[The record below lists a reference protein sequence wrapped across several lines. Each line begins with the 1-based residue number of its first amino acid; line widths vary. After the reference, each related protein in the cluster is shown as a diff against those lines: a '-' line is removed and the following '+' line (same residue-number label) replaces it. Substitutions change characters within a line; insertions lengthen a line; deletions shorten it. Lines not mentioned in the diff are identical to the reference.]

1 MGNEMV
7 KEAKAVNKQ
16 ADKLYKNKQYTEA
29 IKLYV
34 ESVKL
39 VQMAGEE
46 KKATKYQEE
55 LDAAV
60 GKQSEILN
68 KEADALFK
76 QKQYEEAIGKYQ
88 HAYNFLQK
96 AGDKW
101 IKKRGKEFLKELNK
115 SKVSYAKQV
124 QDTAED
130 HVKNHNW
137 EEANKIY
144 RSVLS
149 IVTPEVD
156 EKMNKSMVHDQMTV
170 FERWAQ
176 EVNDKGD
183 KLYKEK
189 KFEEAIQ
196 EYSEAVRLIDKS
208 DNEKKKKAFKKEL
221 SKAFT
226 DHAQEINTLGDKLMK
241 AKEFMKAS
249 ELYAQSVNIATEA
262 GNQSLIDKFTKEMN
276 KSYEK
281 FAQQI
286 NEKGDALY
294 KEKNYEE
301 AAKIYENSV
310 EVAKES
316 KNKSLIKKFQA
327 EYEKSL
333 EKYATEENKLGDQFM
348 KTKEFDKAMEKYK
361 RSVNIV
367 TRSGNAG
374 KIKNYTS
381 EYYKA
386 CLNLAKGI
394 NAEGD
399 TLYKAK
405 NYEEAYKFYD
415 RSVSLAEMAG
425 DKGKIRSF
433 SKERNK
439 ALEKLND
446 E

>member
-1 MGNEMV
+1 MGNEMI

-16 ADKLYKNKQYTEA
+16 GDKLYKNKQYTEA

-39 VQMAGEE
+39 MQMAGEE
-46 KKATKYQEE
+46 KKASKFQEE

-68 KEADALFK
+68 NEADDLYK
-76 QKQYEEAIGKYQ
+76 QKLYEEAIAKYQ
-88 HAYNFLQK
+88 HAYDFLQK
-96 AGDKW
+96 AGEKW
-101 IKKRGKEFLKELNK
+101 IKKRGKEFSKELNK
-115 SKVSYAKQV
+115 SKVSFAKQV
-124 QDTAED
+124 QETAED

-144 RSVLS
+144 RNVLS
-149 IVTPEVD
+149 IVTPDVD
-156 EKMNKSMVHDQMTV
+156 EKMNKSMLHDQMTV
-170 FERWAQ
+170 YERWAQ

-183 KLYKEK
+183 ALYKEK
-189 KFEEAIQ
+189 NFEEAIQ
-196 EYSEAVRLIDKS
+196 LYSEAVRLIEKS
-208 DNEKKKKAFKKEL
+208 DNEKMKKSFKKEL

-241 AKEFMKAS
+241 EKEYMKAS

-262 GNQSLIDKFTKEMN
+262 GNQKLIDNFTKEMN

-281 FAQQI
+281 FAQMI
-286 NEKGDALY
+286 NDKGDALF

-301 AAKIYENSV
+301 AARIYQNSV
-310 EVAKES
+310 EVANES
-316 KNKSLIKKFQA
+316 KNKSLIKKFTA
-327 EYEKSL
+327 EYEKCL
-333 EKYATEENKLGDQFM
+333 EKYAVEENSLGDQFM
-348 KTKEFDKAMEKYK
+348 KAKEFDKAMDKYK

-367 TRSGNAG
+367 TRSGNPG
-374 KIKNYTS
+374 KIKNFTG
-381 EYYKA
+381 EYHKA
-386 CLNLAKGI
+386 CLNLAKSI

-399 TLYKAK
+399 ILYKSK
-405 NYEEAYKFYD
+405 NYEEAYKLYD
-415 RSVSLAEMAG
+415 RSVELAEISG

-439 ALEKLND
+439 ALEKMN